1 MVDLNKKKKVTFHF
15 DKLKPVLVLL
25 AIFFTLF
32 IMYLIV
38 VNIKYIYPYILVLL
52 SLAMIILGF
61 VLVFKDFDN
70 LYSDSFGYLVSGMV
84 LASIGVIV
92 FFIGTANTP
101 VLENMISGIFGTLK
115 LALNILDFIAKPF
128 LDLTSIIVSL
138 LGDQ

>member
-1 MVDLNKKKKVTFHF
+1 MVDLNKKRKVTFHF
-15 DKLKPVLVLL
+15 DKLKLVLVLL
-25 AIFFTLF
+25 AVFFT
-32 IMYLIV
+32 YLII
-38 VNIKYIYPYILVLL
+38 VNIKYIYPYILVIL
-52 SLAMIILGF
+52 SLAMIILGI

-138 LGDQ
+138 LGDR

>member
-1 MVDLNKKKKVTFHF
+1 MVDLNKKEKVTFHF
-15 DKLKPVLVLL
+15 NKLKLVLVSL
-25 AIFFTLF
+25 AVLF
-32 IMYLIV
+32 ALCIMYIVV

-70 LYSDSFGYLVSGMV
+70 LYSDSVGYLVPGII

-92 FFIGTANTP
+92 FFIGTANNLI
-101 VLENMISGIFGTLK
+101 LENMISGIFGTLK

-128 LDLTSIIVSL
+128 LDLASIIVSL
-138 LGDQ
+138 LGD

>member
-70 LYSDSFGYLVSGMV
+70 LYSDSVGYLVSGMV
-84 LASIGVIV
+84 LASIGLIV
-92 FFIGTANTP
+92 FFIGTASTP
-101 VLENMISGIFGTLK
+101 ILESIIAGIFGTLK

-128 LDLTSIIVSL
+128 LDLASIIASL
-138 LGDQ
+138 LGD